1 MKYLLLSVLVVC
13 VIGIMIPS
21 TFAQVGP
28 NYQPGSFG
36 WGWPLIMI
44 FLIVVPVALVILVV
58 IAIKIM
64 RRKK

>member
-1 MKYLLLSVLVVC
+1 MKYLILSVLVVC

-28 NYQPGSFG
+28 NYQPSFG

>member
-1 MKYLLLSVLVVC
+1 MRYLLLSVLVVC

-21 TFAQVGP
+21 AFAQVGP
-28 NYQPGSFG
+28 NYQPNFG
-36 WGWPLIMI
+36 WGWSLIMI